1 MIFLDTN
8 ILVYSV
14 DQKNPAK
21 QRKAREI
28 VVAAMN
34 GQTYVISAQV
44 LNEFS
49 NVGLLKLKMTVL
61 FQ

>member
-49 NVGLLKLKMTVL
+49 NVGLLKLKN
-61 FQ
+61 FR